1 MQYEQL
7 GTSDLKVSRICL
19 GTAFRSDPDASSC
32 IAAIH
37 AAAELGCNYLDCAN
51 IYRDGYS
58 EKIVGQAVRGRRD
71 QYVISTKVG
80 TPEVGVDT
88 SGGLSRGEIL
98 RSVEA
103 SLQRLN
109 TDYLDTFMCHYPDPD
124 TPLDETFATMNDLI
138 QQGKVRTVGVS
149 RFEGWR
155 LSRTISICQDH
166 HLAQPVCHQ
175 LCYSILDRRIE
186 DEIIPFCQQQSIS
199 VTVFATTAI
208 GLLSGRYRYGQP
220 PPAGT
225 SWQRGPYN
233 YRRAMTRPVD
243 EVIQV
248 VTDIAVSHKRTPSQ
262 IAMAWCLAQPGI
274 TSVITGA
281 DSPKRVH
288 ENCAAVE
295 INLLPEE
302 LERLDRISEGQRLEI
317 HKDCPSGYTA

>member
-1 MQYEQL
+1 MEEETCNDDETEHVPEVIAFFAFQRSSAHKIRARMQAPAAVPP
-7 GTSDLKVSRICL
+7 VSEAVVCENEVT
-19 GTAFRSDPDASSC
+19 GPGSVCCGDMTNQAC
-32 IAAIH
+32 
-37 AAAELGCNYLDCAN
+37 LDCW
-51 IYRDGYS
+51 
-58 EKIVGQAVRGRRD
+58 GRQGR
-71 QYVISTKVG
+71 TPPTG
-80 TPEVGVDT
+80 TTCTERAT
-88 SGGLSRGEIL
+88 
-98 RSVEA
+98 
-103 SLQRLN
+103 
-109 TDYLDTFMCHYPDPD
+109 T
-124 TPLDETFATMNDLI
+124 TFATMNDLI

-248 VTDIAVSHKRTPSQ
+248 VTDIAASHKRTPSQ